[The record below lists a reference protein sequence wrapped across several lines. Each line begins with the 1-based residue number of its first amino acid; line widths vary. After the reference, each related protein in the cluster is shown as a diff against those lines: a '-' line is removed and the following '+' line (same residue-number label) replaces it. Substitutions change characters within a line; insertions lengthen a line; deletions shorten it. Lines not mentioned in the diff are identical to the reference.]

1 MNMFAAINNDLMR
14 AFNIT
19 ATQLSNLSAAY
30 LYADMLLLLP
40 AGLILDRF
48 STRWVLSIAMAVSI
62 IATLFLAYTNH
73 YWIAFMM
80 RLLSGF
86 GASFNLL
93 SSLRLAS
100 RWFPL
105 SKLAIVTGA
114 VVTMAFLGGVTAQVP
129 MTYLA
134 ATFGWRGA
142 IQIDAAIGVF
152 FLLLI
157 MTIVR
162 DFPKGYKETHP
173 AEFQELP
180 LRVALIQAL
189 KNKQTWLSGA
199 YTSFIN
205 LPILVFGAL
214 WGIQYW
220 VHAHNFSQ
228 TRASLIE
235 SMLFIGAIV
244 GAPFFGWL
252 SDHFQRRKTP
262 MVWGAV
268 ISIIL
273 IFTIRYWN
281 TTSFTANLILLV
293 LLGFFTSSQVITY
306 PLIAESN
313 PRNLT
318 ATSLGVASVL
328 IIGGGALFQSIM
340 GLMLDWHWNGVK
352 LNGVPAFSVA
362 DYQFAFM
369 IFPVM
374 FIIALVCALFINE
387 TYCKEKV

>member
-1 MNMFAAINNDLMR
+1 
-14 AFNIT
+14 
-19 ATQLSNLSAAY
+19 
-30 LYADMLLLLP
+30 
-40 AGLILDRF
+40 
-48 STRWVLSIAMAVSI
+48 
-62 IATLFLAYTNH
+62 
-73 YWIAFMM
+73 
-80 RLLSGF
+80 
-86 GASFNLL
+86 
-93 SSLRLAS
+93 
-100 RWFPL
+100 
-105 SKLAIVTGA
+105 
-114 VVTMAFLGGVTAQVP
+114 
-129 MTYLA
+129 
-134 ATFGWRGA
+134 
-142 IQIDAAIGVF
+142 
-152 FLLLI
+152 
-157 MTIVR
+157 
-162 DFPKGYKETHP
+162 
-173 AEFQELP
+173 
-180 LRVALIQAL
+180 
-189 KNKQTWLSGA
+189 
-199 YTSFIN
+199 
-205 LPILVFGAL
+205 
-214 WGIQYW
+214 
-220 VHAHNFSQ
+220 
-228 TRASLIE
+228 
-235 SMLFIGAIV
+235 MLFIGAIV